1 MSNREGAIMSQLGF
15 ADLGMTATN
24 ARRDR
29 LGRIEAAIDWAP
41 VAALLSGLRTP
52 GGRPA
57 YEALAMFRALLLGQW
72 HDLSDPALEDALA
85 DRASFRR
92 FCGFSLDARTPDE
105 TTLCR
110 FRNALKEAGLGAAL
124 FEEVAR
130 QLDERGY
137 VLRKGTI
144 IDATLI
150 ESAVRPPPSG
160 STPKGIESRSALDA
174 EADWTRRGEG
184 RRLFFGY
191 KAHVAIDQGSGLIRR
206 HRLSGAK
213 LYESEAAEDLICGD
227 EGAVGACPRAGR
239 RPDPGAD
246 KAYEKRARREALKAR
261 GCKDRIQHRR
271 HKHQRALPHW
281 QAVRNR
287 LIARVRGAVE
297 RLFSQLKGVYGMAR
311 MRYRGLAANA
321 LRLDLVAIAYNLRR
335 AADLA
340 A

>member
-1 MSNREGAIMSQLGF
+1 
-15 ADLGMTATN
+15 
-24 ARRDR
+24 
-29 LGRIEAAIDWAP
+29 
-41 VAALLSGLRTP
+41 
-52 GGRPA
+52 
-57 YEALAMFRALLLGQW
+57 MFRALLLGQW

-105 TTLCR
+105 TTLCH

-124 FEEVAR
+124 FAEVAR

-150 ESAVRPPPSG
+150 ESAVRPPASG
-160 STPKGIESRSALDA
+160 STPKGIESRSALDPD
-174 EADWTRRGEG
+174 ADWTRRGEG

-227 EGAVGACPRAGR
+227 ERAVY
-239 RPDPGAD
+239 AD

-271 HKHQRALPHW
+271 HKHQRTLPRW

-287 LIARVRGAVE
+287 LIGRVRGAVE